1 MLWSDS
7 SSSSGSSKVASS
19 GIIEQWT
26 RLIGTL
32 ADSQAGRAYL
42 CTSLAPVVQQLCH
55 WLQPDT
61 DTSQSHVSKLSPE
74 RF

>member
-7 SSSSGSSKVASS
+7 SSSSGSSKAASS
-19 GIIEQWT
+19 GVSEQWS

-42 CTSLAPVVQQLCH
+42 CTSLAPVVQQLRH
-55 WLQPDT
+55 WLQPNT
-61 DTSQSHVSKLSPE
+61 NTTQSHVTKLGPE
-74 RF
+74 RL